1 MNPAD
6 GSLLDPN
13 GTMTVPAIGPLTSSE
28 DLSKKIRKP
37 YTISKSRESWTE
49 PEHDKFLEAL
59 QL

>member
-6 GSLLDPN
+6 GSFLDPN

-37 YTISKSRESWTE
+37 YTITIFTESG
-49 PEHDKFLEAL
+49 FLNYRVGFEFK
-59 QL
+59 